1 MVYQSVPGARIE
13 AIGLKWAVW
22 SPLSGD
28 THVLNDEA
36 AAILEVLTE
45 QGTMATEEVAQAL
58 MEPGPD
64 GESQASAIQ
73 VMVEL
78 TWPVLL
84 SAGLVRMAP
93 QSTL

>member
-1 MVYQSVPGARIE
+1 MYQLVPGARIE
-13 AIGLKWAVW
+13 AIGMKWAVW

-45 QGTMATEEVAQAL
+45 QGAMATEDVAQAL
-58 MEPGPD
+58 VEPGPER
-64 GESQASAIQ
+64 ESQASAIQ

-84 SAGLVRMAP
+84 RAGLVCIASQSAP
-93 QSTL
+93 